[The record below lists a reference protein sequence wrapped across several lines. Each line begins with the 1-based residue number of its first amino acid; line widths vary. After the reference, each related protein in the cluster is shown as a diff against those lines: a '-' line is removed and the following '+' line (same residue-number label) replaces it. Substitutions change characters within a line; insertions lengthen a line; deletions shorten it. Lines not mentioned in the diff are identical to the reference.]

1 MVTILPLLLAMSIN
15 ESNETLVYKDGTV
28 EVITDN
34 EVPKDKILHNKMM
47 WAINPK
53 DFKNKT
59 KFNLSAHNR
68 RVDSAAI
75 ATICLPLVNLDRVE
89 YTEVYYNNG
98 KLSHQNFITSQKE
111 AGIQFMH
118 GVKKV
123 DVFASSVDE
132 VDYDKVID
140 YIVELS
146 Q

>member
-59 KFNLSAHNR
+59 KFAVSAHNR
-68 RVDSAAI
+68 RLDSAAI
-75 ATICLPLVNLDRVE
+75 ATICSPLVNIDRVE
-89 YTEVYYNNG
+89 YTEVYYIDG
-98 KLSHQNFITSQKE
+98 KLSHKKFVSSQRE
-111 AGIQFMH
+111 AGIQFIH

-123 DVFASSVDE
+123 DVFASSVHE
-132 VDYDKVID
+132 VDYDKVVD